1 MKRLCVLGSGS
12 KGNCTF
18 IESGNTR
25 ILIDAGLSAKQI
37 ETRLESIGVSPES
50 INGICITHDHVDH
63 YQGARVFCT
72 RWGTH
77 LYANRKTRQGI
88 IAAHDSFRGIDWKE
102 FGTNEFFTIGTIGI
116 RSFHIS
122 HDASD
127 PVGFILTLGSTRIGM
142 CTDLGIVT
150 ESVYEALEPC
160 EVIVLESNH
169 DPRML
174 AASDRPEANKIRIA
188 GKKGH
193 LSNHDSARF
202 AVRLAKAGNLK
213 RVYLA
218 HLSEECNRESIARQT
233 LSSEFQKNGISGVA
247 ICMTH
252 QRKKAV
258 VWNSGKNGREKAA
271 EILPKKRKNHKK
283 QNSSPVKSFFDWF
296 FYS

>member
-37 ETRLESIGVSPES
+37 ETRLESIGVAPES
-50 INGICITHDHVDH
+50 IKGICITHDHVDH
-63 YQGARVFCT
+63 YQGARVFCE

-77 LYANRKTRQGI
+77 LYANRETRLGI
-88 IAAHDSFRGIDWKE
+88 VASHDSFRGLNWKE
-102 FGTNEFFTIGTIGI
+102 FQTNETFRIGI
-116 RSFHIS
+116 IGIHSFRIS

-127 PVGFILTLGSTRIGM
+127 PVGFVLTLGNTRIGI

-150 ESVYEALEPC
+150 ESVYEVLRPC

-193 LSNHDSARF
+193 LCNLASARF

-213 RVYLA
+213 RLYLA
-218 HLSEECNRESIARQT
+218 HLSEECNRETIARQT
-233 LSSEFQKNGISGVA
+233 VSSEFRKNGISGVE

-252 QRKKAV
+252 QGKKAA
-258 VWNSGKNGREKAA
+258 VWKSEKSGTKIPA
-271 EILPKKRKNHKK
+271 KKRKNQKSRKK
-283 QNSSPVKSFFDWF
+283 PKAGSGNSFFKWF
-296 FYS
+296 FCS

>member
-37 ETRLESIGVSPES
+37 ESRLESIGVHSDS

-63 YQGARVFCT
+63 YQGARVFCG

-77 LYANRKTRQGI
+77 LYANRGTMRGI
-88 IAAHDSFRGIDWKE
+88 IASHDSFSGMNWKT
-102 FGTNEFFTIGTIGI
+102 FRTNESFRIGNIQI
-116 RSFHIS
+116 HSFRIS
-122 HDASD
+122 HDASE
-127 PVGFILTLGSTRIGM
+127 PVGFILMLGHTRIGI

-150 ESVYEALEPC
+150 ESVYEALRPC
-160 EVIVLESNH
+160 EVVVLESNH

-193 LSNHDSARF
+193 LSNRASAEF

-233 LSSEFQKNGISGVA
+233 LSSAFRKNGISGVE

-252 QRKKAV
+252 QGKKAAVWESEKAGRKKVANV
-258 VWNSGKNGREKAA
+258 PPE
-271 EILPKKRKNHKK
+271 KRKIPVKK
-283 QNSSPVKSFFDWF
+283 PASPVKSFFGWLFD
-296 FYS
+296 S